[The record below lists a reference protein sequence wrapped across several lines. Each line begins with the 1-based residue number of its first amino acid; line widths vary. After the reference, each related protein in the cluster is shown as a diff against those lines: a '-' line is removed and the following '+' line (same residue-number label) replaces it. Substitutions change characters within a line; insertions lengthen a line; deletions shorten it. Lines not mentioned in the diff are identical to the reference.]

1 MHTLQASLKLFTGTS
16 QLLGLDISTPSA
28 EYSGCDGGNSGCNDE
43 GNDEGDDE
51 GNDEGNN
58 EGNDKGDDKGD
69 DVDGDNG
76 TTFDIKLLT
85 ILVKLSISLS
95 RLLLSSTKLFDK
107 DFTTS
112 R

>member
-16 QLLGLDISTPSA
+16 QLLGLDISIPSA
-28 EYSGCDGGNSGCNDE
+28 EYNGCDGDNSGCNDE

-51 GNDEGNN
+51 SNDE
-58 EGNDKGDDKGD
+58 ENDEGDDKGD
-69 DVDGDNG
+69 DVDSDND